1 MMNLWA
7 MLTILVAASGT
18 AAAADVG
25 SLLRRYCADCHN
37 DRDKEAGLSIQAIQ
51 EFKDAKPEVW
61 ASIHEKVQLGQMPPQ
76 DSPQPGADELATLTT
91 AIATWF
97 KAAGL
102 HVNNKLDWP
111 NYGNFVP
118 HETLFG
124 VNPHPAPATSV
135 RLWRHRPEVY
145 GRRYQ
150 RGIQAF
156 AMVPGQQIADF
167 SAIFT
172 VDESSAEIV
181 LRNAQQVVEG
191 WTHVELHNGELRA
204 VVGSQAANWFFPIL
218 HPDRDP
224 APEQFALAV
233 NWMFRWSLDRTAT
246 DEELTRSRQLYDK
259 VHAAHGRTQAA
270 RAALTV
276 PLLMPEAIY
285 RLELGI
291 GPLDEHGR
299 RRLSRHEILV
309 ALQFTLFDS
318 APPQAI
324 ANARAKSELA
334 TREAVATLVNELLS
348 GDHPNARLLQFFDEY
363 FDYRKAPSVFKEV
376 PSGVDIDVTE
386 LVRDTQQNIAT
397 IVAEDKDVL
406 RRLLTSHQTHI
417 QDGSDLPRNHRI
429 YNLPDDWKWR
439 PGLVT
444 LSGEERAGV
453 LTQPSWLIAHSG
465 NFDNDPV
472 RRGKWILEHLLGGTV
487 PDLPIS
493 VCAVVP
499 ADDAKTLRERF
510 EVIRKDEYCWKCHQQ
525 MNPLGMPFETY
536 DHFGRYRLQEKNRP
550 VDSRGAVVGIDDKS
564 VVGEVTH
571 PVELIHRLAKSRRSQ
586 EVFVRYAFRYF
597 LGRNETRRDA
607 RTLQEAN
614 QAYEESQGS
623 MKALVI
629 SLLTSD
635 SFLYRTPE

>member
-1 MMNLWA
+1 MVSEFSLTGDERELMMKLLR
-7 MLTILVAASGT
+7 MLAILCAAAGT
-18 AAAADVG
+18 ATAADVVP
-25 SLLRRYCADCHN
+25 LLKRYCSDCHN
-37 DRDKEAGLSIQAIQ
+37 DRNKEGGLSVQSLRD
-51 EFKDAKPEVW
+51 FKDAKPEVW
-61 ASIHEKVQLGQMPPQ
+61 ANIREKLELGQMPPK
-76 DSPQPGADELATLTT
+76 DSQQPTTDERVALSSE
-91 AIATWF
+91 IAKSL

-118 HETLFG
+118 HESLFG
-124 VNPHPAPATSV
+124 VEPHPAPATSV
-135 RLWRHRPEVY
+135 RLWRHRPDTY

-150 RGIQAF
+150 LGIQAF

-172 VDESSAEIV
+172 VDESSTEIV

-191 WTHVELHNGELRA
+191 WTQVEVQNGELNA
-204 VVGSQAANWFFPIL
+204 VAGSQAANWFFPIL

-224 APEQFALAV
+224 TPKQFADAV
-233 NWMFRWSLDRTAT
+233 NWMFHWSIARAAT
-246 DEELTRSRQLYDK
+246 EDELARVRQLYDK

-285 RLELGI
+285 RLELGA

-299 RRLSRHEILV
+299 RRLTKHEILV
-309 ALQFTLFDS
+309 ALQLTLFDS

-324 ANARAKSELA
+324 FNARANSELK
-334 TREAVATLVNELLS
+334 TREEVAALAGELLA
-348 GDHPNARLLQFFDEY
+348 GEPPNTRLLQFFDEY

-376 PSGVDIDVTE
+376 PSGVDIDVAE
-386 LVRDTQQNIAT
+386 LVHDTRQLIAT
-397 IVAEDKDVL
+397 IVSEDKDVL
-406 RRLLTSHQTHI
+406 RRLLTCNQTYI
-417 QDGSDLPRNHRI
+417 FDGSDLPRNHRI

-439 PGLVT
+439 PGLIT
-444 LSGEERAGV
+444 LSSEERAGV
-453 LTQPSWLIAHSG
+453 LTQPSWLVAHSG

-499 ADDAKTLRERF
+499 ADETKTLRERF
-510 EVIRKDEYCWKCHQQ
+510 EVIRKSEYCWKCHQQ

-536 DHFGRYRLQEKNRP
+536 DHFGRYRLQERNRP
-550 VDSRGAVVGIDDKS
+550 VNSSGAVVNIGRGWRVICDDPDVRPGNSGAACYVANKS
-564 VVGEVTH
+564 
-571 PVELIHRLAKSRRSQ
+571 AKGG
-586 EVFVRYAFRYF
+586 AH
-597 LGRNETRRDA
+597 A
-607 RTLQEAN
+607 
-614 QAYEESQGS
+614 
-623 MKALVI
+623 
-629 SLLTSD
+629 
-635 SFLYRTPE
+635 